1 MIQLNIDLSPLTQ
14 LGQDLKPRL
23 EKALQQAAANLA
35 VQAHAHLLEQV
46 QSQLNSTREKYVDAI
61 SFNQVNDSTWMI
73 HLDQSAMWIEEG
85 LPEHEM
91 LDNLLKS
98 SKAKIAKD
106 GSKYLVVPFQHNKGP
121 TQQTQAQGD
130 LTNTVKAELKKRNIP
145 YGKLERDDK
154 GKAKTGLLHS
164 FDITKDP
171 IKTHE
176 GAGQGHGP
184 IGQVRQ
190 GTTGIP
196 FLQSVRVY
204 QRNVGGRTQ
213 RGIMTFRV
221 ASSKQRGTGK
231 WVHPG
236 LQPRNFLDETADWAN
251 QLWDTM
257 REEISKDIAD
267 L

>member
-1 MIQLNIDLSPLTQ
+1 MIQLNVDLSGLTS
-14 LGQDLKPRL
+14 LGTELKPKL
-23 EKALQQAAANLA
+23 EKALEQAAASLA
-35 VQAHAHLLEQV
+35 LQSHAHLLEQV

-61 SFNQVNDSTWMI
+61 SFNQVNDTTWVI

-91 LDNLLKS
+91 IDDLLKS
-98 SKAKIAKD
+98 RKAKIAKD

-121 TQQTQAQGD
+121 TQQTPAQSD
-130 LTNTVKAELKKRNIP
+130 LTNTIKAELKKRNIP
-145 YGKLERDDK
+145 YGKIERDGK

-176 GAGQGHGP
+176 GPGQGHGQV
-184 IGQVRQ
+184 GQVRQ
-190 GTTGIP
+190 GNTGIP
-196 FLQSVRVY
+196 FLKNVRVY
-204 QRNVGGRTQ
+204 QRDVGGKIQ

-221 ASSKQRGTGK
+221 ASSKHRGSGK
-231 WVHPG
+231 WIHPG
-236 LQPRNFLDETADWAN
+236 LEPRNFLDETADWAN
-251 QLWDTM
+251 QLWDKM
-257 REEISKDIAD
+257 REEIMKQFDG